1 MAFNLQKK
9 KNLFRSKKYNLF
21 YWERTALEIARTG
34 KEDLNLFTTYMSS
47 KNKGGAGGYH
57 LWKSANKKQ
66 SALDIALNV
75 QREKVAK
82 NELRIET
89 KAAAKVSAGLC
100 KAERT
105 AIEKMLVGR
114 TKKL

>member
-1 MAFNLQKK
+1 
-9 KNLFRSKKYNLF
+9 
-21 YWERTALEIARTG
+21 
-34 KEDLNLFTTYMSS
+34 MSS
-47 KNKGGAGGYH
+47 KNLGGAGGYH
-57 LWKSANKKQ
+57 PGPKSAHKKQ
-66 SALDIALNV
+66 KEKDV
-75 QREKVAK
+75 QREKVEKVAK
-82 NELRIET
+82 DELRIET

>member
-1 MAFNLQKK
+1 
-9 KNLFRSKKYNLF
+9 
-21 YWERTALEIARTG
+21 
-34 KEDLNLFTTYMSS
+34 MSS

-57 LWKSANKKQ
+57 TGSKSANKKQ
-66 SALDIALNV
+66 SVHDKKQNV

-82 NELRIET
+82 DELRIET

>member
-1 MAFNLQKK
+1 
-9 KNLFRSKKYNLF
+9 
-21 YWERTALEIARTG
+21 
-34 KEDLNLFTTYMSS
+34 MSS
-47 KNKGGAGGYH
+47 KNKRGAGGYH
-57 LWKSANKKQ
+57 LWPKSANKKQ

>member
-1 MAFNLQKK
+1 
-9 KNLFRSKKYNLF
+9 
-21 YWERTALEIARTG
+21 
-34 KEDLNLFTTYMSS
+34 MSS
-47 KNKGGAGGYH
+47 KNLGGAGGYH
-57 LWKSANKKQ
+57 PGPKSANKKQ
-66 SALDIALNV
+66 KEKDV
-75 QREKVAK
+75 QREKVEKVAK
-82 NELRIET
+82 DELRIET